1 MAKINM
7 KKIQDGLINRGVAG
21 LAGGATAQFLNKKVI
36 PASVNPM
43 VKNIGTALV
52 GAIVPEFVPKLK
64 FAEGFG
70 AGMAGVAGANLL
82 DSMMD
87 GTATKSEVNGLEDEA
102 WTPIKG
108 LPMDDDADM
117 NGTDDDFEVDNDSD
131 DVNGTGN
138 DVIEE

>member
-1 MAKINM
+1 M

-102 WTPIKG
+102 WTPITG
-108 LPMDDDADM
+108 LPMDNDPDV
-117 NGTDDDFEVDNDSD
+117 NGAGDKFDVDDDNDDDND